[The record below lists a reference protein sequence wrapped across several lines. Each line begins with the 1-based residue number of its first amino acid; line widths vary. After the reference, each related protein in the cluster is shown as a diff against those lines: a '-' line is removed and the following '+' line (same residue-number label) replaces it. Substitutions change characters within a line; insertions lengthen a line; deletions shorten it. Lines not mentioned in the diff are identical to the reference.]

1 MKIGKN
7 HKLEGAVWHS
17 TVYCSE
23 RPLGGVPELIVL
35 HCISLPEGRY
45 GAELPIQLFT
55 GDLDISADPSFA
67 DLEGVQVSPH
77 LLIDRLGGVHQFVGF
92 DQQAWHAGA
101 SSWMGRP
108 GCNGYSIGIEL
119 EGCVSEGYE
128 DVQYSALQQVL
139 ISLLLHYER
148 LSVGNI
154 VGHAEIA
161 PMRKVDPG
169 PYFNWSRV
177 LHTLHSSLHSS
188 SP

>member
-1 MKIGKN
+1 GIEMKIGEN

-17 TVYCSE
+17 TAHCSE
-23 RPLGGVPELIVL
+23 RPLGTVPELIVL
-35 HCISLPEGRY
+35 HCISLPEGHY
-45 GAELPIQLFT
+45 GTELPIQLFT
-55 GDLDISADPSFA
+55 GNLDVTADPSFA
-67 DLEGVQVSPH
+67 DLEGVQVSAH
-77 LLIDRLGGVHQFVGF
+77 LLVDRQGGVHQF
-92 DQQAWHAGA
+92 
-101 SSWMGRP
+101 
-108 GCNGYSIGIEL
+108 NGYSIGIEL